1 MKIAN
6 ILSTIK
12 IEAPED
18 FNIVKSSSDLIDGLP
33 TLIVGYDYVN
43 KHYHD
48 FDITNIKL
56 EPNLYWTFK
65 KTEKRDKFDEDL
77 RWFIRK
83 VYEDLT
89 DKLIYLFVDP
99 IQHKPKTLRK
109 IVKKILSLN
118 DVITY
123 QHNEMFYVYSDN
135 LIFGIDLKLLK
146 YLGFNTDKIKEK
158 IKSISNV
165 FLIDD
170 EILIEYKKCI
180 ETLNNRV
187 RYIPYLYF
195 IRNGKNNT
203 SSIIHIPRESGMVS

>member
-18 FNIVKSSSDLIDGLP
+18 FNIVKSSIDLIDGLP

-65 KTEKRDKFDEDL
+65 KTEKRDKFEEDL

-170 EILIEYKKCI
+170 EILIGYKKCI

-203 SSIIHIPRESGMVS
+203 SSIIHIPRES

>member
-6 ILSTIK
+6 ILSTTK

-43 KHYHD
+43 KHYQD

-65 KTEKRDKFDEDL
+65 KTEKRDKFEEDL

-170 EILIEYKKCI
+170 EILIGYKKCI

-203 SSIIHIPRESGMVS
+203 SSIIHIPRES

>member
-6 ILSTIK
+6 ILSTTK

-123 QHNEMFYVYSDN
+123 KHNEMFYVYSDN

-203 SSIIHIPRESGMVS
+203 SSIIHIPRES

>member
-43 KHYHD
+43 KHYQD

-170 EILIEYKKCI
+170 EILIGYKKCI

-203 SSIIHIPRESGMVS
+203 SSIIHIPRES

>member
-6 ILSTIK
+6 ILSTTK

-203 SSIIHIPRESGMVS
+203 SSIIHIPRES

>member
-12 IEAPED
+12 IEALED

-43 KHYHD
+43 KHYQD

-65 KTEKRDKFDEDL
+65 KTEKRDKFEEDL

-170 EILIEYKKCI
+170 EILIGYKKCI

-203 SSIIHIPRESGMVS
+203 SSIIHIPRES

>member
-43 KHYHD
+43 KHYQD

-65 KTEKRDKFDEDL
+65 KTEKRDKFEEDL

-203 SSIIHIPRESGMVS
+203 SSIIHIPRES

>member
-6 ILSTIK
+6 ILSTTK

-43 KHYHD
+43 KHYQD

-203 SSIIHIPRESGMVS
+203 SSIIHIPRES

>member
-6 ILSTIK
+6 ILSTTK

-48 FDITNIKL
+48 FDITNIQL

-99 IQHKPKTLRK
+99 IQHKPRTLRK

-187 RYIPYLYF
+187 RNIPYLYF

-203 SSIIHIPRESGMVS
+203 SSIIHIPRES

>member
-170 EILIEYKKCI
+170 EILIKYKKCI

-203 SSIIHIPRESGMVS
+203 SSIIHIPRES

>member
-6 ILSTIK
+6 ILSTTK

-18 FNIVKSSSDLIDGLP
+18 FNIVKSSIDLIDGLP

-65 KTEKRDKFDEDL
+65 KTEKRDKFEEDL

-170 EILIEYKKCI
+170 EILIGYKKCI

-203 SSIIHIPRESGMVS
+203 SSIIHIPRES

>member
-6 ILSTIK
+6 ILSTTK

-18 FNIVKSSSDLIDGLP
+18 FNIVKSSIDLIDGLP

-170 EILIEYKKCI
+170 EILIGYKKCI

-203 SSIIHIPRESGMVS
+203 SSIIHIPRES

>member
-123 QHNEMFYVYSDN
+123 KHNEMFYVYSDN

-203 SSIIHIPRESGMVS
+203 SSIIHIPRES

>member
-6 ILSTIK
+6 ILSTTK
-12 IEAPED
+12 IEVPED
-18 FNIVKSSSDLIDGLP
+18 FNIVKSSIDLIDGLP

-43 KHYHD
+43 KHYQD

-203 SSIIHIPRESGMVS
+203 SSIIHIPRES

>member
-99 IQHKPKTLRK
+99 IQHKPRTLRK

-187 RYIPYLYF
+187 RNIPYLYF

-203 SSIIHIPRESGMVS
+203 SSIIHIPRES

>member
-6 ILSTIK
+6 ILSTTK

-118 DVITY
+118 DVITF

-203 SSIIHIPRESGMVS
+203 SSIIHIPRES

>member
-6 ILSTIK
+6 ILSTTK

-43 KHYHD
+43 KHYQD

-123 QHNEMFYVYSDN
+123 KHNEMFYVYSDN

-158 IKSISNV
+158 IKSISDV

-170 EILIEYKKCI
+170 EILIGYKKCI

-203 SSIIHIPRESGMVS
+203 SSIIHIPRES

>member
-6 ILSTIK
+6 ILSTTK

-18 FNIVKSSSDLIDGLP
+18 FNIVKSSIDLIDGLP

-65 KTEKRDKFDEDL
+65 KTEKRDKFEEDL

-123 QHNEMFYVYSDN
+123 QHNEM
-135 LIFGIDLKLLK
+135 L
-146 YLGFNTDKIKEK
+146 
-158 IKSISNV
+158 
-165 FLIDD
+165 
-170 EILIEYKKCI
+170 
-180 ETLNNRV
+180 
-187 RYIPYLYF
+187 RY
-195 IRNGKNNT
+195 R
-203 SSIIHIPRESGMVS
+203 HIYT

>member
-43 KHYHD
+43 KHYQD

-65 KTEKRDKFDEDL
+65 KTEKRDKFEEDL

-170 EILIEYKKCI
+170 EILIGYKKCI

-203 SSIIHIPRESGMVS
+203 SSIIHIPRES

>member
-6 ILSTIK
+6 ILSTTK

-99 IQHKPKTLRK
+99 IQHKPRTLRK

-187 RYIPYLYF
+187 RNIPYLYF

-203 SSIIHIPRESGMVS
+203 SSIIHIPRES

>member
-203 SSIIHIPRESGMVS
+203 SSIIHIPRES

>member
-65 KTEKRDKFDEDL
+65 KTEKRDKFEEDL

-170 EILIEYKKCI
+170 EILIGYKKCI

-203 SSIIHIPRESGMVS
+203 SSIIHIPRES

>member
-65 KTEKRDKFDEDL
+65 KTEKRDKFEEDL

-203 SSIIHIPRESGMVS
+203 SSIIHIPRES

>member
-6 ILSTIK
+6 ILSTSK

-99 IQHKPKTLRK
+99 IQYRPKTLNK
-109 IVKKILSLN
+109 IVRKILSLKN
-118 DVITY
+118 SISY
-123 QHNEMFYVYSDN
+123 QHDN
-135 LIFGIDLKLLK
+135 MIYIYNDTLIFGIDLKLLK
-146 YLGFNTDKIKEK
+146 YIGIDTNKIKEK
-158 IKSISNV
+158 IKTLSDV
-165 FLIDD
+165 FLNKD
-170 EILIEYKKCI
+170 EVFIEYKKYV
-180 ETLNNRV
+180 ETLNGRV
-187 RYIPYLYF
+187 RYIPYLYS
-195 IRNGKNNT
+195 IKNGQNN
-203 SSIIHIPRESGMVS
+203 SSSFIHISREN

>member
-1 MKIAN
+1 
-6 ILSTIK
+6 
-12 IEAPED
+12 
-18 FNIVKSSSDLIDGLP
+18 
-33 TLIVGYDYVN
+33 
-43 KHYHD
+43 
-48 FDITNIKL
+48 L

-65 KTEKRDKFDEDL
+65 KTEKRDKFEEDL

-170 EILIEYKKCI
+170 EILIGYKKCI

-203 SSIIHIPRESGMVS
+203 SSIIHIPRES

>member
-6 ILSTIK
+6 ILSTTK

-99 IQHKPKTLRK
+99 IQHKPRTLRK

-135 LIFGIDLKLLK
+135 LIFGIDLKLLHFVG
-146 YLGFNTDKIKEK
+146 LDINKIKYK

-187 RYIPYLYF
+187 RNIPYLYF

-203 SSIIHIPRESGMVS
+203 SSIIHIPRES

>member
-6 ILSTIK
+6 ILSTTK

-170 EILIEYKKCI
+170 EILIKYKKCI

-203 SSIIHIPRESGMVS
+203 SSIIHIPRES

>member
-6 ILSTIK
+6 ILSTTK

-18 FNIVKSSSDLIDGLP
+18 FNIVKSSIDLIDGLP

-65 KTEKRDKFDEDL
+65 KTEKRDKFEEDL

-203 SSIIHIPRESGMVS
+203 SSIIHIPRES

>member
-123 QHNEMFYVYSDN
+123 QHNEIFYVYSDN

-203 SSIIHIPRESGMVS
+203 SSIIHIPRES

>member
-170 EILIEYKKCI
+170 EILIGYKKCI

-203 SSIIHIPRESGMVS
+203 SSIIHIPRES